1 MLQQDSPEDY
11 VIATGEMHTVREF
24 VELVFSKLELDHE
37 LYVKHDPRYMRPTEV
52 DALQGDAS
60 KARTQLGWQPRTS
73 FTQLVDEMVANDLK
87 LAQQELTLRQAGHD
101 LAARGV
107 AAQ

>member
-52 DALQGDAS
+52 DALRGDAS
-60 KARTQLGWQPRTS
+60 KART
-73 FTQLVDEMVANDLK
+73 
-87 LAQQELTLRQAGHD
+87 LREAGHA
-101 LAARGV
+101 LTPRGV